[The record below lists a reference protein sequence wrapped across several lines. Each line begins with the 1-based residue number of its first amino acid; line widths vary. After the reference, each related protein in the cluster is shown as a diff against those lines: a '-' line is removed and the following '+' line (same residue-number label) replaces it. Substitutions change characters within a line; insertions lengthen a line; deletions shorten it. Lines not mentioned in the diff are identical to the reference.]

1 LTEIPEHLLK
11 RAKERRAALGGES
24 GAASSDAP
32 AASADAPTPAAA
44 APAPAAKAPKATP
57 LPTLARDD
65 APPPPDSPVV
75 AAAKRRRRVPFW
87 AAPVLASLPL
97 WALIYV
103 NAVQAPAGG
112 ETDPLVIGAEVYSA
126 NCAACHMGDGSGG
139 AAGQQLN
146 EGHTIE
152 TFTDPLSMAH
162 WISFGSDSDRDDG
175 TYGDLDR
182 PGGPMNTN
190 TLAGNMAG
198 FANTLS
204 AEELA
209 AVVIY
214 VRSEFGGDL
223 YDPEAE
229 SEQDFTA
236 EEFEEHPEDLAT
248 LVEEVQGLGED
259 GIDEVETIE
268 RPGS

>member
-1 LTEIPEHLLK
+1 MTEIPEHLLK

-24 GAASSDAP
+24 GEAASDAPAASSDAP
-32 AASADAPTPAAA
+32 SAAA
-44 APAPAAKAPKATP
+44 APVPAAKAPKATP

-65 APPPPDSPVV
+65 APPPPDTPVV

-103 NAVQAPAGG
+103 NAVQAPPGG
-112 ETDPLVIGAEVYSA
+112 ETDPIAIGSELFGQ
-126 NCAACHMGDGSGG
+126 CAGCHGADGAGS

-152 TFTDPLSMAH
+152 TFSDPLSMAH
-162 WISFGSDSDRDDG
+162 WISFGSDSVRDDG

-182 PGGPMNTN
+182 PGGAMNTSM
-190 TLAGNMAG
+190 LSANMPG
-198 FANTLS
+198 FAGTLTP
-204 AEELA
+204 EEIA
-209 AVVIY
+209 ALVIY
-214 VRSEFGGDL
+214 VRSEFSDDL

-229 SEQDFTA
+229 QGFTA
-236 EEFEEHPEDLAT
+236 EAFEEDPGAFAT
-248 LVEEVQGLGED
+248 LVEEVEGLGPD